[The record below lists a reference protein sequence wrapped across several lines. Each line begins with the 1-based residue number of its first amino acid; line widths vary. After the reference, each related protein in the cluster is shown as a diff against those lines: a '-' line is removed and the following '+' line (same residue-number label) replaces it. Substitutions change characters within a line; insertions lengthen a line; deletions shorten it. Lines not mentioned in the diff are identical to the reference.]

1 MISYS
6 CDLSA
11 KADYRPYEPLVNIS
25 DKHKGQSSRSQIY
38 KPPI

>member
-25 DKHKGQSSRSQIY
+25 DSLQGPKYTNLQ
-38 KPPI
+38 